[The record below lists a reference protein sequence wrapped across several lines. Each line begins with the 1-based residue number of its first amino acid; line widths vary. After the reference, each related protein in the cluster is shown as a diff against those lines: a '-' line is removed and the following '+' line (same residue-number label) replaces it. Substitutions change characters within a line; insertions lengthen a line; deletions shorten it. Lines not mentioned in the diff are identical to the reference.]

1 MKFSNI
7 AYNIALLLIITVL
20 PTVSYAKKLQFSLH
34 KLDSNSDSIVDST
47 LLAKKSGPRILVL
60 GGIQGDE
67 PGGFNAASLLV
78 TNYKITRGSVWVVPN
93 LNFESII
100 KRSRGIHGDMNRKF
114 SFIKRSDPEYQS
126 IQKIKSLIV
135 DNSIDIILNLHDGS
149 GFYRTKYID
158 KQHNP
163 YRWGQSII
171 IDQDAIKADRFGDLQ
186 NIANT
191 VIKTVNQ
198 RISNKQHHYAV
209 KNTWTKNGDVEMEK
223 TLTYFAIKNSKPAF
237 GIEASKSFLTH
248 QRVLFHLLVVESF
261 MDEVGV
267 EYNKDFKLTE
277 NKIYNLLNNNI
288 KLSLYENFI
297 QFDVA
302 KARKRIG
309 YVPMSKNEP
318 LQFTSNNPLVVI
330 TSSKSNKYKVN
341 FGNRQ
346 LTYLVPEY
354 FDFDYKL
361 SKVDFVIDGNKHN
374 ISIGTRVSVKDHF
387 IVNPINGYRVNVIGY
402 RNKLSRNE
410 SGFLI
415 RKSNINKRFS
425 VDKTANV
432 YRVEFYEG
440 KKFSGM
446 VLVEFNNRTY
456 SARNNQLM
464 VSNN

>member
-1 MKFSNI
+1 MIK
-7 AYNIALLLIITVL
+7 LLKVTNLLFLMLVIL
-20 PTVSYAKKLQFSLH
+20 PNTIYAQKLQFSLH
-34 KLDSNSDSIVDST
+34 KLESNNP
-47 LLAKKSGPRILVL
+47 GPRILVL

-78 TNYKITRGSVWVVPN
+78 TDYKITQGSVWIVPN

-135 DNSIDIILNLHDGS
+135 DNNIDIILNLHDGS

-163 YRWGQSII
+163 NRWGQSII
-171 IDQDAIKADRFGDLQ
+171 IDQDKIKAKKFSELQ
-186 NIANT
+186 KIATT
-191 VIKTVNQ
+191 VMKAVNK
-198 RISNKQHHYAV
+198 RILNANHHYAV

-223 TLTYFAIKNSKPAF
+223 TLTYFAIKNLKPAF
-237 GIEASKSFLTH
+237 GIEASKKFLTH

-261 MDEVGV
+261 MDKIGV
-267 EYNKDFKLTE
+267 EYHKGFKLSEKT
-277 NKIYNLLNNNI
+277 IYKLLNNNI
-288 KLSLYENFI
+288 KLSLFDNHI
-297 QFDVA
+297 HFDVA
-302 KARKRIG
+302 KARNKIG
-309 YVPMSKNEP
+309 YVPMDKNAP
-318 LQFTSNNPLVVI
+318 LRFSSNNPLVVI
-330 TSSKSNKYKVN
+330 TSSKTKKYKVN

-346 LTYLVPEY
+346 LTYLEPEY

-361 SKVDFVIDGNKHN
+361 SKVDFVIDGILHN
-374 ISIGTRVSVKDHF
+374 VQIGSRITVKDNF
-387 IVNPINGYRVNVIGY
+387 IVNHINGYRVNVIGY

-415 RKSNINKRFS
+415 KKSNINKRFS
-425 VDKTANV
+425 IDKTANIF
-432 YRVEFYEG
+432 RVEFYDG

-446 VLVEFNNRTY
+446 VLVEFHNNKFSSRKT
-456 SARNNQLM
+456 NLL
-464 VSNN
+464 SNFM

>member
-1 MKFSNI
+1 MSKILKAILVLS
-7 AYNIALLLIITVL
+7 LVL
-20 PTVSYAKKLQFSLH
+20 PIVANISFAQKLQFSLH
-34 KLDSNSDSIVDST
+34 KLESGK
-47 LLAKKSGPRILVL
+47 AGPRILVL

-78 TNYKITRGSVWVVPN
+78 TDYKITRGSVWIVPN

-114 SFIKRSDPEYQS
+114 SHIKRSDPEYQS

-135 DNSIDIILNLHDGS
+135 NNEIDVILNLHDGS

-163 YRWGQSII
+163 HRWGQSII
-171 IDQDAIKADRFGDLQ
+171 IDQDEITAEKFGSLHY
-186 NIANT
+186 IAKS
-191 VIKTVNQ
+191 VMLSVNK
-198 RISNKQHHYAV
+198 RISNSKHHYAV
-209 KNTWTKNGDVEMEK
+209 KNTWTKNGDIEMEK

-261 MDEVGV
+261 MDKIGV
-267 EYNKDFKLTE
+267 EFQKEFELTQE
-277 NKIYNLLNNNI
+277 SVHKLLNNNI
-288 KLSLYENFI
+288 KISLYNNHI

-302 KARKRIG
+302 KARKKIG
-309 YVPMSKNEP
+309 YVPMNKNAP
-318 LQFTSNNPLVVI
+318 LQFKSNNPLVVI
-330 TSSKSNKYKVN
+330 TSSKTKKYKVN

-346 LTYLVPEY
+346 LTYLDPQY

-361 SKVDFVIDGNKHN
+361 SKVDFVIDGDLQN
-374 ISIGTRVSVKDHF
+374 IKIGTRIKVKNHF
-387 IVNPINGYRVNVIGY
+387 IVNHISGYRVNVIGY
-402 RNKLSRNE
+402 RNKSSRNE
-410 SGFLI
+410 SGFVI
-415 RKSNINKRFS
+415 KKSNINKRFS
-425 VDKTANV
+425 IDKKANV

-446 VLVEFNNRTY
+446 VLVEFSKQSY
-456 SARNNQLM
+456 SLLDNGSLSHYM
-464 VSNN
+464 